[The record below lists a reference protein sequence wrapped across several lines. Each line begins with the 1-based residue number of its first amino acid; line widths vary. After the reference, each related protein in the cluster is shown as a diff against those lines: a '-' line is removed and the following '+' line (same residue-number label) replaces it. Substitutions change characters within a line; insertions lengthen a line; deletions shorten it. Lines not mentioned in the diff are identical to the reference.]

1 MNTYLITYLSDYN
14 GAPAKN
20 LCLAK
25 YLRESEK
32 E

>member
-1 MNTYLITYLSDYN
+1 MNTYLITCLSDYN

-20 LCLAK
+20 PCLAK
-25 YLRESEK
+25 YLRKSEK